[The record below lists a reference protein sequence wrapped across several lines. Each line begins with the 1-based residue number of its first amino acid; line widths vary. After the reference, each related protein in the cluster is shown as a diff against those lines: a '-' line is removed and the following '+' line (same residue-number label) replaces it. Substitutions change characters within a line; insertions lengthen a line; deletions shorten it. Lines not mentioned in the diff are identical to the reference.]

1 MVNKENPAR
10 ISTANLIQ
18 KSFSDYD
25 ILCDI
30 EKKNFNDYI
39 STIEQK
45 DFDILVAGF
54 LPKQKFNYQKLF
66 GDSNIL
72 ASQNNLL
79 ANDLDLLNQTI
90 NYPEFLNSLDKLRQ
104 DIKTESKTIILGNTK
119 NVILTSKKFNLEK
132 SDIIQ
137 ILFS

>member
-10 ISTANLIQ
+10 INTANLIQ
-18 KSFSDYD
+18 KSFSDYN
-25 ILCDI
+25 ISCDI
-30 EKKNFNDYI
+30 EKKDFNNYI
-39 STIEQK
+39 NAIEKK

-79 ANDLDLLNQTI
+79 ADDLDLLNQTT
-90 NYPEFLNSLDKLRQ
+90 NYPEFLNSLDRLRQ
-104 DIKTESKTIILGNTK
+104 DIKTESKIIILGNTK
-119 NVILTSKKFNLEK
+119 NIILTSKRFNLEK